1 MISHKMISRK
11 MILCKMML
19 CKRIQRKRML
29 KTFKK
34 MTTMK
39 RNKINVAVCAAVVL
53 LGFGACQTPQATV
66 VKSDLKERLLKGDS
80 AHHATQDTL
89 LWWKRFDDTTL
100 QTAH

>member
-1 MISHKMISRK
+1 
-11 MILCKMML
+11 MIL
-19 CKRIQRKRML
+19 RKRML

-80 AHHATQDTL
+80 AHKATQDTL
-89 LWWKRFDDTTL
+89 L
-100 QTAH
+100 